1 MMQKPAPWQKLG
13 LNLKM
18 GLRACDE
25 AHWLPLID
33 LFDDDTARGRQL
45 SAKAN
50 LLDHRHEEVFS
61 ALPNSTPASVE
72 VLKMITGHLAVHYPD
87 LPLDVDSSIHPLE
100 AATRLVPED
109 LLILAP
115 RNRSNGAPPDI
126 KDWCLVAGALCFP
139 AHWVLKEKMNKPLAA
154 IHEPVPHY
162 SKVLSDPVDR
172 FFTSMKIGPI
182 SVRMN
187 WSLQKDNAL
196 YTPMRLTQPDPSLE
210 VSYDQIHLR
219 IERQTMRK
227 LSQTGHILFTIRTY
241 LVPVCAWQDNKRAI
255 EDLLLILSEMSP
267 EMRNYKGAALY
278 EHSLRKLLIKT

>member
-1 MMQKPAPWQKLG
+1 
-13 LNLKM
+13 M
-18 GLRACDE
+18 GLRACGE
-25 AHWLPLID
+25 AHWLPHND

-45 SAKAN
+45 SAKAD

-61 ALPNSTPASVE
+61 ALPNSNAASVE

-87 LPLDVDSSIHPLE
+87 LLLDVDSSIHPLE

-115 RNRSNGAPPDI
+115 RNRGDGVPPYN
-126 KDWCLVAGALCFP
+126 KEWCLVAGALCFP

-172 FFTSMKIGPI
+172 FFTSMRIGAI

-187 WSLQKDNAL
+187 WSLQKDDAL
-196 YTPMRLTQPDPSLE
+196 YAPVRLTQPDPSLE
-210 VSYDQIHLR
+210 LNSDQIHLR

-227 LSQTGHILFTIRTY
+227 LPQTDHILFTIRTY
-241 LVPVCAWQDNKRAI
+241 LVPVCAWQGNKRAI
-255 EDLLLILSEMSP
+255 EDLLLILSDMSP
-267 EMRNYKGAALY
+267 EMRHYKGAALY
-278 EHSLRKLLIKT
+278 EVSLRKMLVKT